1 MNWEVKRMDECC
13 LSISDGD
20 HLPPPK
26 ADKGVPFIT
35 ITNIDPV
42 YNTIDFSDTM
52 FVPEDYF
59 CSLQEIRK
67 PREGDILYSVV
78 GSFGIPVLIGGN
90 HNFTFQRHIA
100 ILRPNQDVV
109 IPEYLYYV
117 MKSRSLFA
125 QADSYAIGSAQRT
138 ISLSSLRKMKIPVPD
153 LPEQKRLASVLSA
166 YDNLIKSNNRRMN
179 ILEQMAENLYKEWF
193 VRFRFPGHVTTELV
207 GSKIGSIPA
216 SFSVVRMQDVFE
228 YYIGGGWGNDDEDND
243 FPIPAYVIRGTD
255 FPHVKKGDL
264 STCPLRYHKES
275 NFRARQLQP
284 DDIIL
289 EVSGGTAEQPVGRT
303 LLVTTDTIDRL
314 GGKVICA
321 SFCKQIRVKR
331 KVISPYYFYYWMQF
345 LYDTR
350 IIDRFQLQSTGI
362 TNFQFEYFTRKCNVL
377 LPTKAVMEEFDLQIK
392 PIFDEISAIA
402 KQNENLI
409 KQRDLLLPRLM
420 SKKLEV

>member
-52 FVPEDYF
+52 FVP
-59 CSLQEIRK
+59 
-67 PREGDILYSVV
+67 GDILYSVV

-117 MKSRSLFA
+117 MKSRSFFA

-153 LPEQKRLASVLSA
+153 LTEQKRLASVLSA
-166 YDNLIKSNNRRMN
+166 FDNLIKVNNRRIK

-193 VRFRFPGHVTTELV
+193 VRFRFPGHESISFENGIPKGWTINRIED
-207 GSKIGSIPA
+207 IGSVVGGGTPSTEHPEYWDGDIPWLTPADLA
-216 SFSVVRMQDVFE
+216 SFSDVYISSGSSFITKDGLKSSSTKMLPKNTVLLSSRAPIGYVAIAKNEICTNQGFKNVICDTNKVVPLYLFYFFKNNKE
-228 YYIGGGWGNDDEDND
+228 LLECYASG
-243 FPIPAYVIRGTD
+243 
-255 FPHVKKGDL
+255 
-264 STCPLRYHKES
+264 ST
-275 NFRARQLQP
+275 F
-284 DDIIL
+284 L
-289 EVSGGTAEQPVGRT
+289 ELSGG
-303 LLVTTDTIDRL
+303 RL
-314 GGKVICA
+314 KKI
-321 SFCKQIRVKR
+321 KL
-331 KVISPYYFYYWMQF
+331 VISPIEIQKLFV
-345 LYDTR
+345 DR
-350 IIDRFQLQSTGI
+350 IGACLEQTEIINRVNQQLI
-362 TNFQFEYFTRKCNVL
+362 R
-377 LPTKAVMEEFDLQIK
+377 
-392 PIFDEISAIA
+392 
-402 KQNENLI
+402 
-409 KQRDLLLPRLM
+409 QRDLLLPRLM
-420 SKKLEV
+420 SGKLEVN

>member
-42 YNTIDFSDTM
+42 YNTIDFSDKM

-90 HNFTFQRHIA
+90 HNYTFQRHIA

-117 MKSRSLFA
+117 MKSRSFFA

-153 LPEQKRLASVLSA
+153 LTEQKRLASVLSA
-166 YDNLIKSNNRRMN
+166 FDNLIKVNNRR
-179 ILEQMAENLYKEWF
+179 IKVLEQMAENLYKEWF
-193 VRFRFPGHVTTELV
+193 VRFRFPGHESISFENGIPKGWTINRIED
-207 GSKIGSIPA
+207 IGSVVGGGTPSTEHPEYWDGDIPWLTPADLA
-216 SFSVVRMQDVFE
+216 SFSDV
-228 YYIGGGWGNDDEDND
+228 YISSG
-243 FPIPAYVIRGTD
+243 
-255 FPHVKKGDL
+255 
-264 STCPLRYHKES
+264 S
-275 NFRARQLQP
+275 NFITKDGLKSSSTKMLP
-284 DDIIL
+284 K
-289 EVSGGTAEQPVGRT
+289 
-303 LLVTTDTIDRL
+303 DT
-314 GGKVICA
+314 
-321 SFCKQIRVKR
+321 
-331 KVISPYYFYYWMQF
+331 
-345 LYDTR
+345 
-350 IIDRFQLQSTGI
+350 
-362 TNFQFEYFTRKCNVL
+362 VL
-377 LPTKAVMEEFDLQIK
+377 LSSRA
-392 PIFDEISAIA
+392 PIGYVAIA
-402 KQNENLI
+402 KSKICTNQGFKNVICDTNKVVPLYLFYFFKNNKDLLECYASGSTFLELSGGRLKKIKLI
-409 KQRDLLLPRLM
+409 VPPKEIQELFVDRIGACLEQTEILNRANKQLIRQRDLLLPRLM
-420 SKKLEV
+420 TGKLEV

>member
-1 MNWEVKRMDECC
+1 MNWKIKRMDECC

-26 ADKGVPFIT
+26 AEMGVPFIT

-52 FVPEDYF
+52 FVPEGYF
-59 CSLQEIRK
+59 RSLQEIRK

-90 HNFTFQRHIA
+90 HDFTFQRHIA

-117 MKSRSLFA
+117 MKSRSFFA

-166 YDNLIKSNNRRMN
+166 YDNLLKVNNRQIK

-193 VRFRFPGHVTTELV
+193 VRFRFPGYETAEFENGLPIGWKYVRLFEIAKVTYGYAFSSDEFCDDQSLNAVVRIRDVPNNATNTYTSEVCSDKYLISENAILV
-207 GSKIGSIPA
+207 GMDGIFHMCLWNGKKA
-216 SFSVVRMQDVFE
+216 FLNQRVVE
-228 YYIGGGWGNDDEDND
+228 I
-243 FPIPAYVIRGTD
+243 
-255 FPHVKKGDL
+255 
-264 STCPLRYHKES
+264 ES
-275 NFRARQLQP
+275 NNTSICNYFLFLAIAPQVKFWEQVIAGTTVAHLGDKHLKKMTVLIP
-284 DDIIL
+284 DNRILILANRIL
-289 EVSGGTAEQPVGRT
+289 EEMMVEKNM
-303 LLVTTDTIDRL
+303 L
-314 GGKVICA
+314 
-321 SFCKQIRVKR
+321 F
-331 KVISPYYFYYWMQF
+331 
-345 LYDTR
+345 
-350 IIDRFQLQSTGI
+350 
-362 TNFQFEYFTRKCNVL
+362 
-377 LPTKAVMEEFDLQIK
+377 
-392 PIFDEISAIA
+392 
-402 KQNENLI
+402 KQNEYLI

-420 SKKLEV
+420 SGKLEVN